1 MTAMLDR
8 PLKARAFAGVSLRR
22 RAANNAATV
31 AVTLSMVVALAPLFW
46 VLYSVAD
53 KGIRVV
59 ASRIWWTHSQAGM
72 TAFAPGGGA
81 YHAIVGTLLQ
91 GLVCAVI
98 SIPIGVFVA
107 IYLVEYAGRSPLG
120 RLTTFMVD
128 ILTGVPSI
136 VAALFI
142 YALVVATLNFPRSGF
157 AVSLALVL
165 LMIPVIV
172 RATEEMLRIVPVD
185 LREASYALGVPKWK
199 TIARIVV
206 PTGMSGIITGILL
219 ALARVMGETAPL
231 LILVGYS
238 QAMNFDMFNGFM
250 GSLPGM
256 MYDQTSAGAGA
267 NPVPTDRLWGAALTL
282 ILLIAV
288 INVGARIAAKMLAPK
303 GTHGG

>member
-1 MTAMLDR
+1 MTSILDR
-8 PLKARAFAGVSLRR
+8 PVKPRTFAGVSLRR
-22 RAANNAATV
+22 RATNSLATV
-31 AVTLSMVVALAPLFW
+31 LVTASVLLALVPLVW
-46 VLYSVAD
+46 VLYSVVA
-53 KGIRVV
+53 KGFATVR
-59 ASRIWWTHSQAGM
+59 SSTWWTHSQADM
-72 TAFAPGGGA
+72 TAFLVGGGA
-81 YHAIVGTLLQ
+81 YHAIVGTVMQ

-107 IYLVEYAGRSPLG
+107 INLVEYGGDSRLG
-120 RLTTFMVD
+120 KLTTFMVD

-142 YALVVATLNFPRSGF
+142 YALCVATLGFPRSGF

-165 LMIPVIV
+165 LMLPVIV
-172 RATEEMLRIVPVD
+172 RATEEMLRIIPVD

-199 TIARIVV
+199 TITRIVL
-206 PTGMSGIITGILL
+206 PAGLSGIITGIML

-238 QAMNFDMFNGFM
+238 QAMNFDMFTGFM

-256 MYDQTSAGAGA
+256 MYDQTSAGAGS

-282 ILLIAV
+282 ILLIAI
-288 INVGARIAAKMLAPK
+288 INVGARVVAKVFAPEK
-303 GTHGG
+303 V